1 MRKQWRI
8 LAALVAVVLL
18 CAACSGTS
26 NAQIDVNKLAASL
39 LDGVTFGET
48 LTRLDTDAV
57 ERVYR
62 IDPSLVT
69 AASMYIGSGATV
81 DEVSVFEGVDES
93 AAEQI
98 EATLQQRLATEEED
112 YADYKPEEVPKLQ
125 NATLERSGKYVAL
138 CVTTDSDTAK
148 SIIQD
153 TMGR

>member
-8 LAALVAVVLL
+8 LAALLAVLL
-18 CAACSGTS
+18 LCTACSAAD

-39 LDGVTFGET
+39 LEGVAFGET
-48 LTRLDTDAV
+48 LTQLDTDAV

-81 DEVSVFEGVDES
+81 DEVSVFEAVDES

-98 EATLQQRLATEEED
+98 EKALQQRLATEEED

-138 CVTTDSDTAK
+138 CITSDSETAK
-148 SIIQD
+148 SLIED